1 MHLILNY
8 SMKAGSRDH
17 LNGSSEAINEED
29 TSAPSDVSIYE
40 IRISYK
46 LLIGSTID
54 DDSQ

>member
-1 MHLILNY
+1 
-8 SMKAGSRDH
+8 MKAGNRDH

-40 IRISYK
+40 FRPSISDK